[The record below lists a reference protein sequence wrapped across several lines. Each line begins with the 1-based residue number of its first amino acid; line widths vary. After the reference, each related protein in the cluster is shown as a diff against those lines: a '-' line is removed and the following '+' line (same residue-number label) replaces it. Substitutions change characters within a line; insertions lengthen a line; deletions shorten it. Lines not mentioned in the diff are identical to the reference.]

1 MADFLPPAVLRFVAD
16 TNEAVAQIG
25 RLGASFRETGVAA
38 KAASTEMST
47 AVTAAGDKVAT
58 AGRTVQAENDRVMR
72 SFQATAASAERANE
86 KIYVSMEAMK
96 AKSVKALADLEAA
109 EARAAASTNALGDAM
124 AGSSEKAAASG
135 VGAVKKVAAGAALA
149 AGVVAGVSLKMAGD
163 FESSTNRLQ
172 TSAGESAQ
180 GLEVV
185 RSGILSMAGEVGVS
199 AEEMSTAMYKV
210 ESAGY
215 HAEAGLGVL
224 KAAEQGAKAEGAEGA
239 KVADA
244 LSSALRDYYPHASS
258 AAEVTKDAAD
268 TMSKFIGATSAGKMT
283 FDDLAG
289 SLNSILP
296 VASAAKISMSD
307 VLGVLASMTVH
318 GISAQQATQNMADAI
333 RHLQAPTQVMSK
345 NMAALGID
353 STDVAA
359 KLGQRGLSGTMEYL
373 SEAVKKAMPPG
384 SDKVILDLGNAL
396 SKSTPKVQELGKEL
410 MAGTIT
416 MKQFTG
422 AAGKLDPISAGQA
435 QSFATLA
442 KSMHQLGTTQLSGEE
457 VMTTYGGE
465 MQKLMGDAT
474 GLKVALMTTG
484 ENAEYTNDAIK
495 TIAGSTADAEG
506 NVKGWSE
513 VQGTFNQ
520 KLAEAKDGT
529 QALAI
534 RIGTYLLP
542 VASKIA
548 GVFADGAH
556 WLAAHE
562 GVARSLAIAI
572 GVILVGA
579 LTAGAVKAISWVSSL
594 EGATGK
600 IIGVTAKVGLMAAAF
615 DFGATHMDSWAGP
628 IAMVVGGLTAIST
641 VADVVKGPLK
651 GVGDAFANSKASFK
665 NFVSDVGNAEG
676 AMGKIT
682 TTGKGVLN
690 FLTGPW
696 GIAIGLAVGAI
707 ALFTSGSDDASKAQ
721 DDLTK
726 AIRDDN
732 NALGENSRAWTVNR
746 LEKDG
751 ALSTAKDLGIA
762 EKDVT
767 DALMNQGPA
776 LDNLKNKLNDIIK
789 KGSETGELG
798 DQVTGAIDPTSNVGA
813 AQKLLAE
820 LINVSGALNASHDAA
835 LRQSSAL
842 HQSAGELNSNALAAI
857 NNTGS
862 TGDLAG
868 ASQKAAD
875 AMEAQKNEAKL
886 LTDQLDLLNG
896 GNIGATQAQIRFA
909 DSTDAATK
917 ALADNGLN
925 LNLNEASGRKNTSA
939 ILDAVQ
945 AARDHASAVAD
956 QTHSVEAGDEAF
968 RNDINTLQGVL
979 SKAGLTKDQ
988 IADLAKQFWNFPP
1001 DIHRSVTVDTS
1012 GAFSALS
1019 SLKSNINDTFNKLKG
1034 LGGYRAGGLIGHYAD
1049 GGMIQHFPGGGLVH
1063 GGGSDTSDDVPIM
1076 ASASEYVQ
1084 NGAAVRAA
1092 GLEVMNYL
1100 NQRNLTAAYRALG
1113 ERIGARPSVVAVG
1126 GGGGGGLTVNVYTGA
1141 LISTKGEVKQA
1152 VQEAF
1157 LQNNLRNVQN
1167 GLSVTVT

>member
-1 MADFLPPAVLRFVAD
+1 MTDFLPPAVMRFVTD
-16 TNEAVAQIG
+16 TAEAVAG
-25 RLGASFRETGVAA
+25 LARLATGFEETGVAA
-38 KAASTEMST
+38 KASSAEMSA
-47 AVTAAGDKVAT
+47 AVTAAGEKVAT
-58 AGRTVQAENDRVMR
+58 ESRAVTAENDKIMR
-72 SFQATAASAERANE
+72 SFQATAAAAERSNE
-86 KIYVSMEAMK
+86 KIYVSMEGMK
-96 AKSVKALADLEAA
+96 AKSVKALAELEAA
-109 EARAAASTNALGDAM
+109 EARATASTAALGDAM
-124 AGSSEKAAASG
+124 AGSADKAAMSG
-135 VGAVKKVAAGAALA
+135 VGAVQKVAMGTALA

-163 FESSTNRLQ
+163 FEQSTNRLQ
-172 TSAGESAQ
+172 TSAGETAS

-185 RSGILSMAGEVGVS
+185 RSGLLSMAGEVGVS

-224 KAAEQGAKAEGAEGA
+224 KAAEQGAKAEGADGA

-258 AAEVTKDAAD
+258 AAEVTSAAAD

-296 VASAAKISMSD
+296 VASAAKIAMSD

-333 RHLQAPTQVMSK
+333 RHLQAPTLMMSK
-345 NMAALGID
+345 NMSVLGID

-373 SEAVKKAMPPG
+373 SQAVKKAMPPG

-396 SKSTPKVQELGKEL
+396 SKSTPQVRELGQEL

-416 MKQFTG
+416 MKQFSG

-435 QSFATLA
+435 QSFSTLA
-442 KSMHQLGTTQLSGEE
+442 KSMHQLGTTQISGEQ

-484 ENAEYTNDAIK
+484 ENADYTNESIK
-495 TIAGSTADAEG
+495 TIAGSTADAAG
-506 NVKGWSE
+506 NVKGWAE

-529 QALAI
+529 AALAT
-534 RIGTYLLP
+534 RIGGYLLP

-548 GVFADGAH
+548 GVFADGAR
-556 WLAAHE
+556 WLASHE
-562 GVARSLAIAI
+562 AVARSLAVAI
-572 GVILVGA
+572 GVVLAGA
-579 LTAGAVKAISWVSSL
+579 LTAGMVKAISWVTNL
-594 EGATGK
+594 EGMTGK

-615 DFGATHMDSWAGP
+615 TYGANNMDDWSGKA
-628 IAMVVGGLTAIST
+628 AMVVGGLTAIST
-641 VADVVKGPLK
+641 MGDIIKGPLK
-651 GVGDAFANSKASFK
+651 SMGDGFSNAKSSFK
-665 NFVSDVGNAEG
+665 GFISDIGNAQG

-707 ALFTSGSDDASKAQ
+707 ALFAGGSNDASKAQ

-732 NALGENSRAWTVNR
+732 NAMGDNTREWTVNK

-767 DALMNQGPA
+767 DALLNQGPA
-776 LDNLKNKLNDIIK
+776 LDALKEKLNGIIK
-789 KGSETGELG
+789 AGADTQNLG

-813 AQKLLAE
+813 AQKLLDE
-820 LINVSGALNASHDAA
+820 LNGVSGALNASHDAA

-842 HQSAGELNSNALAAI
+842 HQSAGELNTTALAAI
-857 NNTGS
+857 NADGS
-862 TGDLAG
+862 TTDLAG
-868 ASQKAAD
+868 ASQKASD

-896 GNIGATQAQIRFA
+896 GNLNATTAQIRLA
-909 DSTDAATK
+909 DATDAASK
-917 ALADNGLN
+917 SLADNGKSFD
-925 LNLNEASGRKNTSA
+925 LNEVSGRKNTTA
-939 ILDAVQ
+939 VIEAVQ
-945 AARDHASAVAD
+945 AARDHASAVAE

-968 RNDINTLQGVL
+968 KNDIAALQGVL
-979 SKAGLTKDQ
+979 TKAGLTKDQ
-988 IADLAKQFWNFPP
+988 IESLAKQFWNFPP
-1001 DIHRSVTVDTS
+1001 DIHRTVTVDT
-1012 GAFSALS
+1012 GIAYTGLS
-1019 SLKSNINDTFNKLKG
+1019 SLVNIASTFNKLKG
-1034 LGGYRAGGLIGHYAD
+1034 LGGYKEGGLIRHFAE
-1049 GGMIQHFPGGGLVH
+1049 GGDVSGQVR
-1063 GGGSDTSDDVPIM
+1063 GGGSDQSDDVPTM
-1076 ASASEYVQ
+1076 LSNTEYVQ
-1084 NGAAVRAA
+1084 KSAAVRAA
-1092 GLEVMNYL
+1092 GVPVMDAL
-1100 NQRNLTAAYRALG
+1100 NNLQLSKAYGLLG
-1113 ERIGARPSVVAVG
+1113 RKIGASPGVVAVG
-1126 GGGGGGLTVNVYTGA
+1126 GGGGGMVVNISVGA
-1141 LISTKGEVKQA
+1141 LLSTKDDIRRA
-1152 VQEAF
+1152 VQEAV

-1167 GLSVTVT
+1167 GLSVSTT

>member
-1 MADFLPPAVLRFVAD
+1 MTDFLPPAVMRFVTD
-16 TNEAVAQIG
+16 TAEAVAG
-25 RLGASFRETGVAA
+25 LARLATGLEETGVAA
-38 KAASTEMST
+38 KASSAEMSA
-47 AVTAAGDKVAT
+47 AVTAAGEKVAT
-58 AGRTVQAENDRVMR
+58 ESRAVTAENDKIMR
-72 SFQATAASAERANE
+72 SFQATAAAAERSNE
-86 KIYVSMEAMK
+86 KIYVSMEGMK
-96 AKSVKALADLEAA
+96 AKSVKALAELEAA
-109 EARAAASTNALGDAM
+109 EARATASTAALGDAM
-124 AGSSEKAAASG
+124 AGSADKAAMSG
-135 VGAVKKVAAGAALA
+135 VGAVQKVAMGTALA

-163 FESSTNRLQ
+163 FEQSTNRLQ
-172 TSAGESAQ
+172 TSAGETAS

-185 RSGILSMAGEVGVS
+185 RSGLLSMAGEVGVS

-224 KAAEQGAKAEGAEGA
+224 KAAEQGAKAEGADGA

-258 AAEVTKDAAD
+258 AAEVTSAAAD

-296 VASAAKISMSD
+296 VASAAKIAMSD

-333 RHLQAPTQVMSK
+333 RHLQAPTLMMSK
-345 NMAALGID
+345 NMSVLGID

-373 SEAVKKAMPPG
+373 SQAVKKAMPPG

-396 SKSTPKVQELGKEL
+396 SKSTPQVRELGQEL

-416 MKQFTG
+416 MKQFSG

-435 QSFATLA
+435 QSFSTLA
-442 KSMHQLGTTQLSGEE
+442 KSMHQLGTTQISGEQ

-484 ENAEYTNDAIK
+484 ENADYTNESIK
-495 TIAGSTADAEG
+495 TIAGSTADAAG
-506 NVKGWSE
+506 NVKGWAE

-529 QALAI
+529 AALAT
-534 RIGTYLLP
+534 RIGGYLLP

-548 GVFADGAH
+548 GVFADGAR
-556 WLAAHE
+556 WLASHE
-562 GVARSLAIAI
+562 TVARSLAVAI
-572 GVILVGA
+572 GVVLAGA
-579 LTAGAVKAISWVSSL
+579 LTAGMVKAISWVTNL
-594 EGATGK
+594 EGMTGK

-615 DFGATHMDSWAGP
+615 TYGANNMDDWSGKA
-628 IAMVVGGLTAIST
+628 AMVVGGLTAIST
-641 VADVVKGPLK
+641 MGDIIKGPLK
-651 GVGDAFANSKASFK
+651 SMGDGFSNAKSSFK
-665 NFVSDVGNAEG
+665 GFISDIGNAQG

-707 ALFTSGSDDASKAQ
+707 ALFAGGSSDASKAQ

-732 NALGENSRAWTVNR
+732 NAMGDNTREWTVNK

-767 DALMNQGPA
+767 DALLNQGPA
-776 LDNLKNKLNDIIK
+776 LDALKEKLNGIIK
-789 KGSETGELG
+789 AGADTQNLG

-813 AQKLLAE
+813 AQKLLDE
-820 LINVSGALNASHDAA
+820 LNGVSGALNASHDAA

-842 HQSAGELNSNALAAI
+842 HQSAGELNTTALAAI
-857 NNTGS
+857 NADGS
-862 TGDLAG
+862 TTDLAG
-868 ASQKAAD
+868 ASQKASD
-875 AMEAQKNEAKL
+875 AMAAQKNEAKL

-896 GNIGATQAQIRFA
+896 GNLNATTAQIRLA
-909 DSTDAATK
+909 DATDAASK
-917 ALADNGLN
+917 SLADNGKSFD
-925 LNLNEASGRKNTSA
+925 LNEVSGRKNTTA
-939 ILDAVQ
+939 VIDAVQ
-945 AARDHASAVAD
+945 AARDHASAVAE
-956 QTHSVEAGDEAF
+956 QTHSVEAGNEAF
-968 RNDINTLQGVL
+968 KNDIAALQGVL
-979 SKAGLTKDQ
+979 TKAGLTKDQ
-988 IADLAKQFWNFPP
+988 IESLAKQFWNFPP
-1001 DIHRSVTVDTS
+1001 DIHRTVTVDT
-1012 GAFSALS
+1012 GIAYTGLS
-1019 SLKSNINDTFNKLKG
+1019 SLVNIASTFNKLKG
-1034 LGGYRAGGLIGHYAD
+1034 LGGYKAGGLIGHFAE
-1049 GGMIQHFPGGGLVH
+1049 GGDVSGQVR
-1063 GGGSDTSDDVPIM
+1063 GGGSDQSDDVPTM
-1076 ASASEYVQ
+1076 LSNTEYVQ
-1084 NGAAVRAA
+1084 KSAAVRAA
-1092 GLEVMNYL
+1092 GVPVMDAL
-1100 NQRNLTAAYRALG
+1100 NNLQLSKAYGLLG
-1113 ERIGARPSVVAVG
+1113 RKIGASPGVVAVG
-1126 GGGGGGLTVNVYTGA
+1126 GGGGGMVVNISVGA
-1141 LISTKGEVKQA
+1141 LLSTKDDIRRA
-1152 VQEAF
+1152 VQEAV

-1167 GLSVTVT
+1167 GLSVSTT

>member
-1 MADFLPPAVLRFVAD
+1 MRFAAD
-16 TNEAVAQIG
+16 TTEAVAQLG
-25 RLGASFRETGVAA
+25 RLAVGFEETGAAA
-38 KAASTEMST
+38 KASGAEMSA

-58 AGRTVQAENDRVMR
+58 ESRVVTAENDKIMR
-72 SFQATAASAERANE
+72 SFQATAAAAERSNE

-109 EARAAASTNALGDAM
+109 EARATASTTALGDAM
-124 AGSSEKAAASG
+124 AGATDKAAVTG
-135 VGAVKKVAAGAALA
+135 VGALGKLAMGTALA
-149 AGVVAGVSLKMAGD
+149 AGVVGAVSLKMAGD
-163 FESSTNRLQ
+163 FESSTNRLN
-172 TSAGESAQ
+172 TSAGETKQ

-185 RSGILSMAGEVGVS
+185 RSGLLGMAGEVGVS

-224 KAAEQGAKAEGAEGA
+224 KAAEEGAKAEGADGA

-244 LSSALRDYYPHASS
+244 LSSALRDYYPRANS
-258 AAEVTKDAAD
+258 AAEVTSAAAD

-333 RHLQAPTQVMSK
+333 RHLQAPTMMMSK

-373 SEAVKKAMPPG
+373 SKAVQKAMVPG
-384 SDKVILDLGNAL
+384 TDKVIIDLGNAL
-396 SKSTPKVQELGKEL
+396 SKSTPKVQELGNEL

-435 QSFATLA
+435 QSFSTLA
-442 KSMHQLGTTQLSGEE
+442 KSMHQLGTTQISGEQ

-484 ENAEYTNDAIK
+484 ENADYTNDSIK
-495 TIAGSTADAEG
+495 TIAASTADAEG
-506 NVKGWSE
+506 NVKGWAE

-520 KLAEAKDGT
+520 KMAEAKDGIAAVAT
-529 QALAI
+529 
-534 RIGTYLLP
+534 RIGGYLLP

-556 WLAAHE
+556 WLGNHEAA
-562 GVARSLAIAI
+562 ARSLAIAI
-572 GVILVGA
+572 GVILTGA
-579 LTAGAVKAISWVSSL
+579 LTAGAVKAISWVSNL
-594 EGATGK
+594 EGMTGK
-600 IIGVTAKVGLMAAAF
+600 IIGVTAKVGLMAGAFTYGMNNMDDWSGKAAL
-615 DFGATHMDSWAGP
+615 
-628 IAMVVGGLTAIST
+628 VVGGLTAIST
-641 VADVVKGPLK
+641 TIDLVKGPLK
-651 GVGDAFANSKASFK
+651 SMGDGFGNAKSSFK
-665 NFVSDVGNAEG
+665 GFISDVGSAEG

-682 TTGKGVLN
+682 TTGKGVLG

-707 ALFTSGSDDASKAQ
+707 ALFTSGSSEASKAQ

-732 NALGENSRAWTVNR
+732 NALGNNTRSWTVNK

-767 DALMNQGPA
+767 DALLNQGPA
-776 LDNLKNKLNDIIK
+776 LDALKNKLNGIIK
-789 KGSETGELG
+789 AGADTQNLG

-813 AQKLLAE
+813 AQKLLDE
-820 LINVSGALNASHDAA
+820 LNNVSGALNASHDAA
-835 LRQSSAL
+835 LRQSTAL
-842 HQSAGELNSNALAAI
+842 HQSAGELNSTALAAI
-857 NNTGS
+857 NADGS
-862 TGDLAG
+862 TTDLAG

-875 AMEAQKNEAKL
+875 AMESQKNEAKL

-896 GNIGATQAQIRFA
+896 GNLEATSAQIRLA
-909 DSTDAATK
+909 DATDAAGK
-917 ALADNGLN
+917 ALADNGRSFDI
-925 LNLNEASGRKNTSA
+925 NEAAGRKNTTA
-939 ILDAVQ
+939 VIEAVQ
-945 AARDHASAVAD
+945 AARDHASAVAE
-956 QTHSVEAGDEAF
+956 QTHSVDEGNEAF
-968 RNDINTLQGVL
+968 RRDIDALQGVL
-979 SKAGLTKDQ
+979 AKAGMTKDQ

-1001 DIHRSVTVDTS
+1001 DIHRTVTVDTS

-1019 SLKSNINDTFNKLKG
+1019 SLKNVADTFNRLKG
-1034 LGGYRAGGLIGHYAD
+1034 LGGYKGGGLIGGYAD
-1049 GGMIQHFPGGGLVH
+1049 GGAIQHFPGGGLVH

-1076 ASASEYVQ
+1076 ASASEYMQ
-1084 NGAAVRAA
+1084 RGAAVRAA
-1092 GLEVMNYL
+1092 GLEVMDNL
-1100 NQRNLTAAYRALG
+1100 NNLNLRGAYQALG
-1113 ERIGARPSVVAVG
+1113 KRIGAGPDVVAVG
-1126 GGGGGGLTVNVYTGA
+1126 GGGGLVVNVYTGPQ
-1141 LISTKGEVKQA
+1141 LSTKGEVKKA
-1152 VQEAF
+1152 VQEAI

-1167 GLSVTVT
+1167 GLSVSTT

>member
-1 MADFLPPAVLRFVAD
+1 
-16 TNEAVAQIG
+16 
-25 RLGASFRETGVAA
+25 
-38 KAASTEMST
+38 
-47 AVTAAGDKVAT
+47 
-58 AGRTVQAENDRVMR
+58 
-72 SFQATAASAERANE
+72 
-86 KIYVSMEAMK
+86 MEAMK
-96 AKSVKALADLEAA
+96 AKSAKALADLEAA
-109 EARAAASTNALGDAM
+109 EARAAASTEALGDAM
-124 AGSSEKAAASG
+124 AGSADKAAVSG
-135 VGAVKKVAAGAALA
+135 VGALKKVAAGTVLA
-149 AGVVAGVSLKMAGD
+149 AGLVAGVSVKMAGD
-163 FESSTNRLQ
+163 FEQSTTRLQ

-199 AEEMSTAMYKV
+199 AGEMSTAMYKI

-224 KAAEQGAKAEGAEGA
+224 RAAEEGAKAEGAEGA

-258 AAEVTKDAAD
+258 AAEVTKDASD
-268 TMSKFIGATSAGKMT
+268 TMSKFISATSQGKMT

-373 SEAVKKAMPPG
+373 SQAVKKAMPPG

-410 MAGTIT
+410 MAGSIT

-442 KSMHQLGTTQLSGEE
+442 KGMHQLGTEQLSGEQ

-465 MQKLMGDAT
+465 MQKVMGDAT

-484 ENAEYTNDAIK
+484 ENADYTNDAIK
-495 TIAGSTADAEG
+495 AISGSTADAAG
-506 NVKGWSE
+506 HVKGWAE

-520 KLAEAKDGT
+520 KLAQAKDGT
-529 QALAI
+529 EALAI
-534 RIGTYLLP
+534 RIGGYLLP
-542 VASKIA
+542 VASRIA

-556 WLAAHE
+556 WLASHDAA
-562 GVARSLAIAI
+562 ARALAI
-572 GVILVGA
+572 GVGVILAGA
-579 LTAGAVKAISWVSSL
+579 LTAGVAKAISWVSNL
-594 EGATGK
+594 DGMTGK
-600 IIGVTAKVGLMAAAF
+600 IMGVTAKVGLMTAAF
-615 DFGATHMDSWAGP
+615 TYGANNLDDWSGKA
-628 IAMVVGGLTAIST
+628 ALVVGGLTAIST
-641 VADVVKGPLK
+641 MADIVKGPLK
-651 GVGDAFANSKASFK
+651 AVGDGFSNAKSSFK
-665 NFVSDVGNAEG
+665 NFVSDVGSAEG

-732 NALGENSRAWTVNR
+732 NALGENTRVWTVNR

-751 ALSTAKDLGIA
+751 ALSTAKDLGLA

-776 LDNLKNKLNDIIK
+776 LDNLKAKLNGIIK
-789 KGSETGELG
+789 AGADTQNMG
-798 DQVTGAIDPTSNVGA
+798 DQVTGAIDPTSNVAG
-813 AQKLLAE
+813 AQKLLTE
-820 LINVSGALNASHDAA
+820 LNNVSGALNASHDAA

-842 HQSAGELNSNALAAI
+842 HQSAGELNTNALAAI
-857 NNTGS
+857 S
-862 TGDLAG
+862 
-868 ASQKAAD
+868 
-875 AMEAQKNEAKL
+875 NEGRRRIWL
-886 LTDQLDLLNG
+886 VRRRRRRT
-896 GNIGATQAQIRFA
+896 RWRRRR
-909 DSTDAATK
+909 TK
-917 ALADNGLN
+917 
-925 LNLNEASGRKNTSA
+925 
-939 ILDAVQ
+939 
-945 AARDHASAVAD
+945 
-956 QTHSVEAGDEAF
+956 
-968 RNDINTLQGVL
+968 
-979 SKAGLTKDQ
+979 
-988 IADLAKQFWNFPP
+988 
-1001 DIHRSVTVDTS
+1001 
-1012 GAFSALS
+1012 
-1019 SLKSNINDTFNKLKG
+1019 
-1034 LGGYRAGGLIGHYAD
+1034 
-1049 GGMIQHFPGGGLVH
+1049 
-1063 GGGSDTSDDVPIM
+1063 
-1076 ASASEYVQ
+1076 
-1084 NGAAVRAA
+1084 
-1092 GLEVMNYL
+1092 
-1100 NQRNLTAAYRALG
+1100 
-1113 ERIGARPSVVAVG
+1113 PS
-1126 GGGGGGLTVNVYTGA
+1126 Y
-1141 LISTKGEVKQA
+1141 
-1152 VQEAF
+1152 
-1157 LQNNLRNVQN
+1157 
-1167 GLSVTVT
+1167 

>member
-1 MADFLPPAVLRFVAD
+1 MDFLPPAVMRFVTD
-16 TNEAVAQIG
+16 TTEAVAG
-25 RLGASFRETGVAA
+25 LMRMATGFEETGAAA
-38 KAASTEMST
+38 KASSAEMSA
-47 AVTAAGDKVAT
+47 AVTAAGEKVAT
-58 AGRTVQAENDRVMR
+58 ESRVVSAENDRIMR
-72 SFQATAASAERANE
+72 SFQATATAAERSNE

-96 AKSVKALADLEAA
+96 AKSVKALAELEAA
-109 EARAAASTNALGDAM
+109 EARATASTAALGDAM
-124 AGSSEKAAASG
+124 AGSADKAAVSG
-135 VGAVKKVAAGAALA
+135 VGAVGKVATGAALL

-185 RSGILSMAGEVGVS
+185 RSGLLSMAGEVGVS

-224 KAAEQGAKAEGAEGA
+224 KAAEQGAKAEGADGA

-258 AAEVTKDAAD
+258 AAEVTSAAAD
-268 TMSKFIGATSAGKMT
+268 TMSKFIGATSQGKMT

-296 VASAAKISMSD
+296 VSSAANIAMSD
-307 VLGVLASMTVH
+307 VLGVLSSMTVH

-345 NMAALGID
+345 NMAALGVD
-353 STDVAA
+353 STDVAL
-359 KLGQRGLSGTMEYL
+359 KLGKRGLSGTMEYL
-373 SEAVKKAMPPG
+373 SDAVKKAMPPG

-396 SKSTPKVQELGKEL
+396 SKSTPQVRELGQEL
-410 MAGTIT
+410 MAGSIT

-435 QSFATLA
+435 QAFSTLA
-442 KSMHQLGTTQLSGEE
+442 KSMHQLGTTQISGEE
-457 VMTTYGGE
+457 VMTTYGAE
-465 MQKLMGDAT
+465 MQKVMGDAT

-484 ENAEYTNDAIK
+484 ENAGYTDDAIK
-495 TIAGSTADAEG
+495 AIAGSTADAAG
-506 NVKGWSE
+506 NVKGWAE

-520 KLAEAKDGT
+520 KMAEAKDGT
-529 QALAI
+529 AALAT
-534 RIGTYLLP
+534 RIGGYLLP

-548 GVFADGAH
+548 GVFADGAR
-556 WLAAHE
+556 WLASHE
-562 GVARSLAIAI
+562 AVARSLAIAI
-572 GVILVGA
+572 GVVLAGA
-579 LTAGAVKAISWVSSL
+579 LTAGAAKAISWVSNL
-594 EGATGK
+594 DGMTGK
-600 IIGVTAKVGLMAAAF
+600 IIGTTAKVGLMAAAF
-615 DFGATHMDSWAGP
+615 TYGATHLDDWSGKA
-628 IAMVVGGLTAIST
+628 ALVVGGLTAIST
-641 VADVVKGPLK
+641 TMDFVKGPLK
-651 GVGDAFANSKASFK
+651 SMGDGFSNAKSSFK
-665 NFVSDVGNAEG
+665 GFVSDIGSAQG

-707 ALFTSGSDDASKAQ
+707 ALFTSGSSDASKAQ

-732 NALGENSRAWTVNR
+732 NALGENTRTWTVNK

-767 DALMNQGPA
+767 DALLNQGPA
-776 LDNLKNKLNDIIK
+776 LDALKDKLNGIIK
-789 KGSETGELG
+789 AGADTQNLG

-813 AQKLLAE
+813 AQKLLGE
-820 LINVSGALNASHDAA
+820 LNSVSGALNASHDAA

-842 HQSAGELNSNALAAI
+842 HQSAGELNTTALAAI
-857 NNTGS
+857 NAGGS
-862 TGDLAG
+862 TDDLAG
-868 ASQKAAD
+868 ASQKASD

-896 GNIGATQAQIRFA
+896 GNLNATTAQIRLA
-909 DSTDAATK
+909 DATDAASK
-917 ALADNGLN
+917 SLADNGKTFD
-925 LNLNEASGRKNTSA
+925 LNEVAGRKNTTA
-939 ILDAVQ
+939 VIDAVQ
-945 AARDHASAVAD
+945 AARDHAAAVAE
-956 QTHSVEAGDEAF
+956 QTHSVEAGNTAF
-968 RNDINTLQGVL
+968 QNDIAALQGVL
-979 SKAGLTKDQ
+979 TKAGLTQGQ
-988 IADLAKQFWNFPP
+988 IESLAKQFWNFPP

-1012 GAFSALS
+1012 HAFSALS
-1019 SLKSNINDTFNKLKG
+1019 SLVDVASTFNRLKG
-1034 LGGYRAGGLIGHYAD
+1034 LGGNKEGGLIGHFAE
-1049 GGMIQHFPGGGLVH
+1049 GGDVSGQVR
-1063 GGGSDTSDDVPIM
+1063 GGGSDRSDDIPTM
-1076 ASASEYVQ
+1076 LSNTEYVHRSS
-1084 NGAAVRAA
+1084 AVRAA
-1092 GLEVMNYL
+1092 GLEVMDNL
-1100 NQRNLTAAYRALG
+1100 NNLNLQGAYRALG
-1113 ERIGARPSVVAVG
+1113 KRIGAGPDVVAVG
-1126 GGGGGGLTVNVYTGA
+1126 GGGGGLVVNVTVGS
-1141 LISTKGEVKQA
+1141 LLSTKSEVKQA
-1152 VQEAF
+1152 VQEAI

-1167 GLSVTVT
+1167 GLSVASV

>member
-1 MADFLPPAVLRFVAD
+1 VADFLPPAVMRFVTD
-16 TNEAVAQIG
+16 TAEAVAG
-25 RLGASFRETGVAA
+25 LTRLATSFEETGAAA
-38 KAASTEMST
+38 KASSREMSA
-47 AVTAAGDKVAT
+47 AVTAAGDKVAAESRAVT
-58 AGRTVQAENDRVMR
+58 AENDRIIR
-72 SFQATAASAERANE
+72 SFQATATSAERANE

-109 EARAAASTNALGDAM
+109 EARAAASTEALGDAM
-124 AGSSEKAAASG
+124 AGSADKAAVSG
-135 VGAVKKVAAGAALA
+135 VGALKKVAAGTVLA
-149 AGVVAGVSLKMAGD
+149 AGLVAGVSVKMAGD
-163 FESSTNRLQ
+163 FEQSTTRLE

-199 AEEMSTAMYKV
+199 AGEMSTAMYKI

-224 KAAEQGAKAEGAEGA
+224 RAAEEGAKAEGAEGA

-258 AAEVTKDAAD
+258 AAEVTKDASD
-268 TMSKFIGATSAGKMT
+268 TMSKFISATSQGKMT

-373 SEAVKKAMPPG
+373 SQAVKKAMPPG

-410 MAGTIT
+410 MAGSIT

-442 KSMHQLGTTQLSGEE
+442 KSMHQLGTEQLSGEQ

-465 MQKLMGDAT
+465 MQKVMGDAT

-484 ENAEYTNDAIK
+484 ENADYTNDAIK
-495 TIAGSTADAEG
+495 AISGSTADAAG
-506 NVKGWSE
+506 HVKGWAE

-520 KLAEAKDGT
+520 KLAQAKDGT
-529 QALAI
+529 EALAI
-534 RIGTYLLP
+534 RIGGYLLP
-542 VASKIA
+542 VASRIA

-556 WLAAHE
+556 WLASHDAA
-562 GVARSLAIAI
+562 ARALAI
-572 GVILVGA
+572 GVGVILAGA
-579 LTAGAVKAISWVSSL
+579 LTAGVAKAISWVSNL
-594 EGATGK
+594 DGMTGK
-600 IIGVTAKVGLMAAAF
+600 IMGVTAKVGLMTAAF
-615 DFGATHMDSWAGP
+615 TYGANNLDDWSGKA
-628 IAMVVGGLTAIST
+628 ALVVGGLTAIST
-641 VADVVKGPLK
+641 MADIVKGPLK
-651 GVGDAFANSKASFK
+651 AVGDGFSNAKSSFK
-665 NFVSDVGNAEG
+665 NFVSDVGSTEG

-732 NALGENSRAWTVNR
+732 NALGENTRVWTVNR

-751 ALSTAKDLGIA
+751 ALSTAKDLGLA

-776 LDNLKNKLNDIIK
+776 LDNLKAKLNGIIK
-789 KGSETGELG
+789 AGADTQNMG
-798 DQVTGAIDPTSNVGA
+798 DQVTGAIDPTSNVAG
-813 AQKLLAE
+813 AQKLLTE
-820 LINVSGALNASHDAA
+820 LNNVSGALNASHDAA

-842 HQSAGELNSNALAAI
+842 HQSAGELNTNALAAI
-857 NNTGS
+857 SNEGS
-862 TGDLAG
+862 TKDLAG

-896 GNIGATQAQIRFA
+896 GNINATQAQIRFA
-909 DSTDAATK
+909 DSSDAATK
-917 ALADNGLN
+917 SLKDNGLS
-925 LNLNEASGRKNTSA
+925 LNLAEGAGRKNTSA
-939 ILDAVQ
+939 IIDAVQ

-956 QTHSVEAGDEAF
+956 QTHSVEAGDQAF
-968 RNDINTLQGVL
+968 RNDINTLQGL
-979 SKAGLTKDQ
+979 LAKAGLTKDQ

-1001 DIHRSVTVDTS
+1001 DIHRTVTVDTS
-1012 GAFSALS
+1012 HAFSALS
-1019 SLKSNINDTFNKLKG
+1019 SLVNVASTFNKLKG
-1034 LGGYRAGGLIGHYAD
+1034 LKTGGLVGHYAE
-1049 GGMIQHFPGGGLVH
+1049 GGQIQHFPGGGLVH

-1076 ASASEYVQ
+1076 ASATEYVER
-1084 NGAAVRAA
+1084 GAAVRAA
-1092 GLEVMNYL
+1092 GVEVMDHL
-1100 NQRNLTAAYRALG
+1100 NNLNLKGAYSALG
-1113 ERIGARPSVVAVG
+1113 KRIGAGPDVVTVG
-1126 GGGGGGLTVNVYTGA
+1126 GGGGGLVVNVTVGN
-1141 LISTKGEVKQA
+1141 LLSTKGEIKRA
-1152 VQEAF
+1152 VQEAV

-1167 GLSVTVT
+1167 GLSVTTT